1 MCRRVAHSGCRVP
14 LALACGGFESSSG
27 RGFNHDAVRPN
38 ATGIQIRLRISRISS
53 SRKQLWSEH
62 VFLSL
67 GAVRLQELVEAE
79 EFAAEGA
86 ALGGPLGFA
95 GIERNGGAKQ
105 VPVPTRNGVLWSL
118 LTGTDTGRCGTRRQ
132 DKVVIGV
139 PCDGKPRETALP
151 EAKTLQA
158 VACGLEAGQPEVC
171 FDGRKPGAR
180 RAVHSNGESTEG
192 RQNSATLV

>member
-1 MCRRVAHSGCRVP
+1 M
-14 LALACGGFESSSG
+14 
-27 RGFNHDAVRPN
+27 
-38 ATGIQIRLRISRISS
+38 
-53 SRKQLWSEH
+53 
-62 VFLSL
+62 
-67 GAVRLQELVEAE
+67 
-79 EFAAEGA
+79 
-86 ALGGPLGFA
+86 
-95 GIERNGGAKQ
+95 GGAKQ

-118 LTGTDTGRCGTRRQ
+118 LTGTDTGRSGTRRQ

-158 VACGLEAGQPEVC
+158 VACGLEAGQPEAC

-192 RQNSATLV
+192 RGVSIVSMDPEHRTRLDRWLRKLSAQEESPIACT